1 MPEVQ
6 TTGDTKA
13 LPKNP
18 QSEVPSGR
26 VSGGQTQI
34 IGDQIKLSRTP
45 VSSAPKLGLDSAM
58 LSMSAPSRVDST
70 SETVT
75 LGTTPIKGLGSAANI
90 PMSERAVK
98 QSK

>member
-45 VSSAPKLGLDSAM
+45 VSSAPKLGLDS
-58 LSMSAPSRVDST
+58 RVDST

>member
-6 TTGDTKA
+6 TTGDTKN

-34 IGDQIKLSRTP
+34 IGDHIKLSRTP
-45 VSSAPKLGLDSAM
+45 VSSAPKLGLDS
-58 LSMSAPSRVDST
+58 RVQTVAES
-70 SETVT
+70 VT
-75 LGTTPIKGLGSAANI
+75 LGTTPIKGLGSSASI

>member
-6 TTGDTKA
+6 ITGDSKN
-13 LPKNP
+13 LPKAP

-26 VSGGQTQI
+26 VQGGQVQMSTAEN
-34 IGDQIKLSRTP
+34 IKLSRTP
-45 VSSAPKLGLDSAM
+45 VSSAPKLGID
-58 LSMSAPSRVDST
+58 SRVQ
-70 SETVT
+70 TVAEKVV
-75 LGTTPIKGLGSAANI
+75 LGTVPVKGLGSASAI